1 MKGYVVRK
9 GNQYYAVIYEGL
21 DPITGRE
28 HRRWHPAGPDR
39 ELADALA
46 HRLAEDRLR
55 DRSPRRSSLTV
66 GVYLTQR

>member
-39 ELADALA
+39 EQADALA
-46 HRLAEDRLR
+46 IA
-55 DRSPRRSSLTV
+55 SPTTGCVTVRRAAPASPSAST
-66 GVYLTQR
+66 